1 MAFLSVEKHEI
12 GFLKDQDVIR
22 SGAAQEIPSE
32 VLEQLAEEEAE
43 VAAWI
48 QVE

>member
-1 MAFLSVEKHEI
+1 MAFLSGEKHEI
-12 GFLKDQDVIR
+12 GFLKDQDIIR
-22 SGAAQEIPSE
+22 LEAAQEIPGE

-48 QVE
+48 